1 MAAKEK
7 WSSGDV
13 PAARRLLAD
22 AFSAN
27 PDSEAIWLAAF
38 KLEFESG
45 EVERARA
52 ILKKARSTAAEE
64 GNCGGGEGTGVGG
77 NTPRVWMKAAI
88 VERRAGDTAAER
100 QLLDQAVKRFPNFDK
115 LHLMRG
121 QLSEREKDWSAARK
135 SFAAGLARCPSSVP
149 LWISAARL
157 EEKAAAAA
165 SASSSSA
172 AGSGADS
179 MPNNAG
185 TSRARALLEQA
196 RLANPGS
203 DELWLAA
210 VRTEARAAGLWAR
223 ARDAG
228 VSSSGAAAAGL
239 SGAAA
244 SLLSKALQ
252 ACPRSGKL
260 WAEAILTAPRPSRR
274 STSVDALKKCDDD
287 PFVVSAVASLFAAD
301 RKPDKARSW
310 YERAVRLDPDC
321 GDHWARYYLF
331 EKEQGRG
338 GGGGG
343 GNVNAETAAA
353 TTANANAQAVLSRCV
368 AAGPRHGERWTRVA
382 KDPRLDQLKT
392 AELLPLVAEDVANEP
407 PP

>member
-7 WSSGDV
+7 WSLGDV

-45 EVERARA
+45 EIERARA
-52 ILKKARSTAAEE
+52 ILKKARSTSAAAAEN
-64 GNCGGGEGTGVGG
+64 GSSDVAGGD
-77 NTPRVWMKAAI
+77 TPRVWMKAAV
-88 VERRAGDTAAER
+88 VERRAGDVAAER
-100 QLLDQAVKRFPNFDK
+100 LLLDQAVKRFPTFAK

-121 QLSEREKDWSAARK
+121 QLGEREGDWPGARR
-135 SFAAGLARCPSSVP
+135 SYAAGLARCPGSAP

-157 EEKAAAAA
+157 EERAAAAAAA
-165 SASSSSA
+165 SASTNGGGGDSA
-172 AGSGADS
+172 GA
-179 MPNNAG
+179 
-185 TSRARALLEQA
+185 SRARALLEQA
-196 RLANPGS
+196 RLRNPDD

-244 SLLSKALQ
+244 SLLAKALQ
-252 ACPRSGKL
+252 ACPHSGRL
-260 WAEAILTAPRPSRR
+260 WAEAISTAPRPSRR
-274 STSVDALKKCDDD
+274 STSVDALKKCNDD
-287 PFVVSAVASLFAAD
+287 PHVVSAVATLFAAD
-301 RKPDKARSW
+301 RKPEKARSW

-331 EKEQGRG
+331 EKEQG
-338 GGGGG
+338 
-343 GNVNAETAAA
+343 GNASAEAAA
-353 TTANANAQAVLSRCV
+353 AAARAVLARCV
-368 AAGPRHGERWTRVA
+368 AAAPRHGKRWTRIA
-382 KDPRLDQLKT
+382 KDPKLEHLKT

>member
-1 MAAKEK
+1 MAAKER

-52 ILKKARSTAAEE
+52 ILKKARETTAAENGSE
-64 GNCGGGEGTGVGG
+64 AVGGGGD
-77 NTPRVWMKAAI
+77 TPRVWMKAAI
-88 VERRAGDTAAER
+88 VERRAGDAAAER
-100 QLLDQAVKRFPNFDK
+100 QLLDQAVKRFPTFDK

-121 QLSEREKDWSAARK
+121 QLSERERDWSGARRAY
-135 SFAAGLARCPSSVP
+135 AAGLARCPGSVP
-149 LWISAARL
+149 LWVSAARL
-157 EEKAAAAA
+157 EERAAAAAA
-165 SASSSSA
+165 SSDGGGPGSSGSGSSSG
-172 AGSGADS
+172 AGS
-179 MPNNAG
+179 
-185 TSRARALLEQA
+185 SRARALLEQA
-196 RLANPGS
+196 RLRNPAS
-203 DELWLAA
+203 DALWLAA

-228 VSSSGAAAAGL
+228 VSASGAAAAGL

-244 SLLSKALQ
+244 SLLAKALQ
-252 ACPRSGKL
+252 ACPHSGRL

-274 STSVDALKKCDDD
+274 STSVDALKKCNDD
-287 PFVVSAVASLFAAD
+287 PHVVSAVAALFAAD

-310 YERAVRLDPDC
+310 FERAVRLDPDC

-331 EKEQGRG
+331 ESEHAG
-338 GGGGG
+338 GGGGAG
-343 GNVNAETAAA
+343 GADAGSAAA
-353 TTANANAQAVLSRCV
+353 GATASAAQAVLARCV
-368 AAGPRHGERWTRVA
+368 AAAPRHGERWTRVS
-382 KDPRLDQLKT
+382 KDPRLEHLK
-392 AELLPLVAEDVANEP
+392 AGELLPLVAEDVANEP

>member
-52 ILKKARSTAAEE
+52 ILKKARETSSSSAAGEN
-64 GNCGGGEGTGVGG
+64 GAVGGGGG
-77 NTPRVWMKAAI
+77 GGGDTPRVWMKSAI
-88 VERRAGDTAAER
+88 VERRAGDAEAER
-100 QLLDQAVKRFPNFDK
+100 RLLDQAVRRFPTFDK

-121 QLSEREKDWSAARK
+121 QLSERERDWPAARRA
-135 SFAAGLARCPSSVP
+135 FAAGLARCPGSAP
-149 LWISAARL
+149 LWIAAARL
-157 EEKAAAAA
+157 EEKAAAAGAAENA
-165 SASSSSA
+165 SASG
-172 AGSGADS
+172 GS
-179 MPNNAG
+179 
-185 TSRARALLEQA
+185 SRARALLEQA
-196 RLANPGS
+196 RLKLPT
-203 DELWLAA
+203 DESVWLAA

-244 SLLSKALQ
+244 SLLAKALQ
-252 ACPRSGKL
+252 ACPHSGRL
-260 WAEAILTAPRPSRR
+260 WAEAILTAPRPARR
-274 STSVDALKKCDDD
+274 STSVDALKRCNDD
-287 PFVVSAVASLFAAD
+287 PHVVSAVAALFAAD

-310 YERAVRLDPDC
+310 FERAVRLDPDC

-331 EKEQGRG
+331 EREQQQLAGGLVGGAGAG
-338 GGGGG
+338 GGGANG
-343 GNVNAETAAA
+343 EAAA
-353 TTANANAQAVLSRCV
+353 SASSAAAAAVLARCV
-368 AAGPRHGERWTRVA
+368 AAAPRHGERWTRVS
-382 KDPRLDQLKT
+382 KNPKLEHLKT

>member
-52 ILKKARSTAAEE
+52 ILKKARSTSSSAE
-64 GNCGGGEGTGVGG
+64 NGGDVGRG
-77 NTPRVWMKAAI
+77 GDTPRVWMKAAI
-88 VERRAGDTAAER
+88 VERRAGNAAAEK

-121 QLSEREKDWSAARK
+121 QLSEREGDWSGARRA
-135 SFAAGLARCPSSVP
+135 FAAGLARCSGSVP
-149 LWISAARL
+149 LWVSAARL
-157 EEKAAAAA
+157 EEKASAAADG
-165 SASSSSA
+165 SASA
-172 AGSGADS
+172 AGA
-179 MPNNAG
+179 
-185 TSRARALLEQA
+185 SRARALLEQA
-196 RLANPGS
+196 RLSNPNS
-203 DELWLAA
+203 EHLWLAA

-228 VSSSGAAAAGL
+228 LSSSGAAAAGL

-244 SLLSKALQ
+244 SLLAKALQ
-252 ACPRSGKL
+252 ACPHSGRL
-260 WAEAILTAPRPSRR
+260 WAEAILTAPRPARR
-274 STSVDALKKCDDD
+274 STSVDALKKCNDD
-287 PFVVSAVASLFAAD
+287 PHVVSAVASLFAAD

-310 YERAVRLDPDC
+310 FERACRLDPDC
-321 GDHWARYYLF
+321 GDHWARYFLF
-331 EKEQGRG
+331 EREQSG
-338 GGGGG
+338 GGAGAK
-343 GNVNAETAAA
+343 NAEAALG
-353 TTANANAQAVLSRCV
+353 ANAQAILARCV
-368 AAGPRHGERWTRVA
+368 AAAPKHGERWTQVS
-382 KDPRLDQLKT
+382 KNPKFEHLKT
-392 AELLPLVAEDVANEP
+392 GELLPLVAEDIANEP